1 MNSRAISN
9 EKKSLAVYMFEYQQI
24 IANQNQ
30 LVSKNLVLKEK
41 YLDKKATAKQR
52 EQIEKEQKEIQ
63 EKVETLILEQGKVL
77 KEMMEALPGDIEIN
91 GEKYSLVLNTN
102 TFIKLED
109 YYTSSEE
116 WLDQCQNKVASAIFN
131 GAYCMIT
138 EGIEIYNSTHE
149 DQKELIDKTIIGQQ
163 PLPSLFKAVLK
174 KMLEY
179 KGAEGLMLLS

>member
-1 MNSRAISN
+1 MNSKVADN
-9 EKKSLAVYMFEYQQI
+9 KKTSLAVYMFKYQQI

-30 LVSKNLVLKEK
+30 LASKRLVLKAK

-63 EKVETLILEQGKVL
+63 EKEETLILEQGKVL

-102 TFIKLED
+102 TFMKLED
-109 YYTSSEE
+109 YYNSIDE
-116 WLDQCQNKVASAIFN
+116 WLEQCQNKVASAIFY
-131 GAYCMIT
+131 GAYCMIN

-149 DQKELIDKTIIGQQ
+149 DKKELIDETILKKQS
-163 PLPSLFKAVLK
+163 LTTLFKPVFK
-174 KMLEY
+174 RMLEHN
-179 KGAEGLMLLS
+179 GEEGMMLLS

>member
-1 MNSRAISN
+1 MNSKVVDN
-9 EKKSLAVYMFEYQQI
+9 EKTSLAVYMFKYKQI
-24 IANQNQ
+24 IGAQNQ
-30 LVSKNLVLKEK
+30 LLSKNEALKMQ
-41 YLDKKATAKQR
+41 YLDKKSTAKQR
-52 EQIEKEQKEIQ
+52 AQIEKEQADIKTNI
-63 EKVETLILEQGKVL
+63 EKLIIKQGKIL
-77 KEMMEALPGDIEIN
+77 TEMMNALPGDIEIN

>member
-1 MNSRAISN
+1 MNSKVVDN
-9 EKKSLAVYMFEYQQI
+9 KKTPLAVYMFKYQQI

-30 LVSKNLVLKEK
+30 LASQKLVLKGK

-63 EKVETLILEQGKVL
+63 EKEETLILEQGKVL

-109 YYTSSEE
+109 YYTSSDE
-116 WLDQCQNKVASAIFN
+116 WIDQCWNKVASAIFN
-131 GAYCMIT
+131 GVYCMIT
-138 EGIEIYNSTHE
+138 EGIEIYNLTHE
-149 DQKELIDKTIIGQQ
+149 DKKELIDKTIIGQQ
-163 PLPSLFKAVLK
+163 PLPSLFKAVFK
-174 KMLEY
+174 KVLEY
-179 KGAEGLMLLS
+179 REAEGLMLLS